1 MNFAVFP
8 THIQSV
14 LNKGKEDYIYNN
26 LQVEAIKK
34 QTIALSGLFFNSE
47 MDERLMKLLNH
58 LFKKSEYERFKQI
71 KRRSS

>member
-1 MNFAVFP
+1 M
-8 THIQSV
+8 

-26 LQVEAIKK
+26 LQAEAAKI
-34 QTIALSGLFFNSE
+34 QTIALSGLFFKYE

-58 LFKKSEYERFKQI
+58 LFKKSDYERFKQI